1 MKREDFVC
9 AVGFDGNCA
18 IVDASARRRYGALTA
33 ADLLNKGLYRYAFRA
48 ALYDETLD
56 DYLPRFVEVSGIEIS
71 SIDALK
77 RLFGVF
83 GAPDDSIGTRAI
95 S

>member
-18 IVDASARRRYGALTA
+18 IVDGSARRRYGALKVA
-33 ADLLNKGLYRYAFRA
+33 ELLDKGLYRYAFRA
-48 ALYDETLD
+48 ALYDGSLE
-56 DYLPRFVEVSGIEIS
+56 DYLPRFVEASGIEIS
-71 SIDALK
+71 SIEALK

-83 GAPDDSIGTRAI
+83 EAPDDSISTRAI

>member
-9 AVGFDGNCA
+9 AVGFDGDCA
-18 IVDASARRRYGALTA
+18 IVDAQARRRYGGLEFAALL
-33 ADLLNKGLYRYAFRA
+33 DKGLYRYAFRA
-48 ALYDETLD
+48 ALYDDFLD
-56 DYLPRFVEVSGIEIS
+56 DYLPRFVEASGIEVS

-83 GAPDDSIGTRAI
+83 RVPDDSIRTRGI

>member
-18 IVDASARRRYGALTA
+18 IVDGAARRRYGTLEV

-48 ALYDETLD
+48 ALYDGSLD
-56 DYLPRFVEVSGIEIS
+56 DYIPRFVEASGIEIS

-83 GAPDDSIGTRAI
+83 QTPDETIGTR
-95 S
+95 SVS